1 MPPRP
6 VIREMG
12 DVLVRASE
20 VHVSCGLLYD
30 LVILAGGP
38 ASKLS
43 PLCNE
48 TPKPMLSVGNR
59 PLITYVVR
67 PWVEKGARTM
77 FICAHDYSISAMQI
91 ALERDFP
98 NVLFKF
104 VKVAADR
111 PANERAAANDDDDD
125 DGLGIP
131 TTSCDALTAFYA
143 EKKALRI
150 EGRPEGLPRDVLV
163 VSGDTILAKVDIEPF
178 IDNFYSSFSSANVLL
193 WRPKQADKS
202 AGAAASTESK
212 KGGKPVKAAQ
222 KFPDKKAWQH
232 DYSCVAYEETLP
244 NALAS
249 SSAIGNADE
258 LLVQHHRLH
267 YLQPYVDAPTPTLSM
282 GFAAR
287 RPNLTFCADVVDAH
301 VYLLKQWVVE
311 FIANIAKNHPMLD
324 GVSSLRLD
332 IIPLLARSQH
342 ALVRSEEGK
351 FITPFEKLLV
361 DKLPA
366 ALGAD
371 WASDLSSTRSVGSL
385 NAARLSSNPTA
396 PPCTKADALRV
407 TCTIYQEAQSVAEN
421 LHAIRRVNTRENYL
435 ALHHEILQMLP
446 PQGAS
451 ANADDV
457 TAIGIMCLDQFADE
471 HDSVVS
477 SVPPAFTSHVTQSLL
492 RSAPAHAET
501 YITRSIVGQRVVLG
515 KGVRITNSIISD
527 NVELEDNT
535 TIVNSVLGG
544 GVVVKAGVR
553 IACCFAAPQVLV
565 AKDASDMVVTT
576 EDD

>member
-1 MPPRP
+1 MPPRQ
-6 VIREMG
+6 VIRDMG
-12 DVLVRASE
+12 DVSVRASE

-30 LVILAGGP
+30 LVFLAGGP

-48 TPKPMLSVGNR
+48 TAKPMLSIGNR

-77 FICAHDYSISAMQI
+77 FICAHDYAMSAMQI

-104 VKVAADR
+104 VTVAADR
-111 PANERAAANDDDDD
+111 PANERAAGDNDD
-125 DGLGIP
+125 DGLDLP

-143 EKKALRI
+143 AKKALRI
-150 EGRPEGLPRDVLV
+150 EGVPEGLPRDVLV

-193 WRPKQADKS
+193 WRPKQVDKT
-202 AGAAASTESK
+202 AAAPEPK
-212 KGGKPVKAAQ
+212 KGTKTTKPAH

-232 DYSCVAYEETLP
+232 DFACVGYEETLP
-244 NALAS
+244 SALAS
-249 SSAIGNADE
+249 SSAVGHPDGV
-258 LLVQHHRLH
+258 LVSHHRLH
-267 YLQPYVDAPTPTLSM
+267 YIQPYEDAPTPTLSM

-311 FIANIAKNHPMLD
+311 FVANIAKNHPMLD
-324 GVSSLRLD
+324 DIASLRLD

-342 ALVRSEEGK
+342 ALVRSEERK

-361 DKLPA
+361 EKMPA
-366 ALGAD
+366 AIGAD
-371 WASDLSSTRSVGSL
+371 WATDLSSTRSIGSL

-407 TCTIYQEAQSVAEN
+407 TCTIYQEAPIVAEN
-421 LHAIRRVNTRENYL
+421 LHSIRRVNTRDNYL
-435 ALHHEILQMLP
+435 ALHHEVLQMLP
-446 PQGAS
+446 PHGAP

-471 HDSVVS
+471 HDSVIS
-477 SVPPAFTSHVTQSLL
+477 SIPAAFSSHVSQSLL

-515 KGVRITNSIISD
+515 KGVRITNSIIGD

-553 IACCFAAPQVLV
+553 IASCFAAPQVLV